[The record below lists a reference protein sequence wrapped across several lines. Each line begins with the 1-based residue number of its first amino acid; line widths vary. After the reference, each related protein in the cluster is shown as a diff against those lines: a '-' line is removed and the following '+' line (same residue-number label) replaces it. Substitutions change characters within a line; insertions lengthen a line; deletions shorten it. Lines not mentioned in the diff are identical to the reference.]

1 MTYDS
6 RSINAGPRFL
16 SVGLI
21 IKFLF
26 FLSACSAL
34 DCKVV
39 RLEEYVQMFLLINFC
54 RVFFIAFSN

>member
-1 MTYDS
+1 MMYDS

-39 RLEEYVQMFLLINFC
+39 RLEESVLMLLLINFC
-54 RVFFIAFSN
+54 